1 MRAPAKWKQAYV
13 NELTTLMKEN
23 PVIGI
28 VRVSGI
34 PGPQI
39 QKMRSNLQG
48 KAHLIVAKN
57 NLIERA
63 LKEMVTDKKGIEG
76 LIDEVDGQCAVI
88 ATDMNPFKLYKNLEA
103 TKTAAPAKGGEKA
116 PNEIEIKAGDTPFK
130 PGPIVGD
137 FQKAGI
143 PAAIEGGKVV
153 IKKTKVLVKEGEVI
167 PPEVAMMLTKLEI
180 FPLTVGMDMGAVYEN
195 GILFKKDVLAI
206 DEEVFMG
213 NLSHVI
219 SSSFNLATF
228 ISYTTPLT
236 IRPLLGKAQVDAM
249 SVALNAGVANKD
261 TIEALLALA
270 TGKMMALASRVPD
283 GLDDDLKARVSAT
296 PVAVAPAAEG
306 NTDDD
311 KKPEEDEE
319 EEVSEDDA
327 AAGLG
332 ALFG

>member
-1 MRAPAKWKQAYV
+1 MRDPAKWKQTYV
-13 NELTTLMKEN
+13 NELTTLMKES

-48 KAHLIVAKN
+48 KANLVVAKN

-63 LKEMVTDKKGIEG
+63 LKEVAGDKKGIDA
-76 LIDEVDGQCAVI
+76 LIDQIDGQCALI
-88 ATDMNPFKLYKNLEA
+88 TTDMNPFKLYKNLEA

-116 PNEIEIKAGDTPFK
+116 PDDIEIKAGDTPFK

-153 IKKTKVLVKEGEVI
+153 IKKTKLLVKEGDPI
-167 PPEVAMMLTKLEI
+167 PPEVAMMLTKLDI
-180 FPLTVGMDMGAVYEN
+180 FPLTVGMDMGAVYEA
-195 GILFKKDVLAI
+195 GTVFKKDVLAI
-206 DEEVFMG
+206 DEEAFMG
-213 NLSHVI
+213 NMNYVI

-236 IRPLLGKAQVDAM
+236 IRPLLSKAQMDAM
-249 SVALNAGVANKD
+249 SLALNAGVANKD
-261 TIEALLALA
+261 TIEMLLALA
-270 TGKMMALASRVPD
+270 TGKMMSLASQVPD
-283 GLDDDLKARVSAT
+283 ALDDDLKSRISSA
-296 PVAVAPAAEG
+296 PVAAAPVAEAVS
-306 NTDDD
+306 DDD